1 MQLDLASGSYLNS
14 YEKQVYKHAR
24 QGLPAVDTRI
34 MQALLP
40 MPDSTAAV
48 SPVNYI
54 ILQMKFSTN
63 LRENVLNRT
72 ITPQLGEQ
80 LAADISLCLWNTKSF
95 YNLYSPLFNN
105 LQQAAEESDRERA

>member
-1 MQLDLASGSYLNS
+1 MAEWQESTPDAARFGKWSYLNS
-14 YEKQVYKHAR
+14 HGKQVYKHTGQR
-24 QGLPAVDTRI
+24 LPAVDTRI

-40 MPDSTAAV
+40 MPDSTAAA

-63 LRENVLNRT
+63 LRENFLNRT

-80 LAADISLCLWNTKSF
+80 IETDIF
-95 YNLYSPLFNN
+95 AVPL
-105 LQQAAEESDRERA
+105 EY

>member
-1 MQLDLASGSYLNS
+1 MG
-14 YEKQVYKHAR
+14 AR
-24 QGLPAVDTRI
+24 T
-34 MQALLP
+34 MQALSP

-80 LAADISLCLWNTKSF
+80 LAADIF
-95 YNLYSPLFNN
+95 AVPL
-105 LQQAAEESDRERA
+105 EY